1 LPSGVIEIRWGGAHD
16 GGKRMSDDTSSTAEQ
31 HFHQHGEGH
40 PSGRRPRLTGW
51 ILTMVTAL
59 VVVAVGFVG
68 VVLGHSRASATS
80 TITVTGSGTVQ
91 GTPDTI
97 NFQIGVSTVNPTA
110 TAALTENDSKVRAL
124 EAALLKNGVTKKE
137 MQTSGLNIYDNTNNQ
152 GVVTGFTVQ
161 DTLNVTMHK
170 VRRAGAAIDAA
181 AKAVG
186 NGVQLNGVS
195 FTITND
201 SSLLRAA
208 RIRAMDNARLA
219 AGQLARAG
227 DAHVTGIVKIT
238 DNENQSS
245 GIYYPPVAYGTALR
259 ASVPIQ
265 TGSQPV
271 NVQVTVIYSL
281 AN

>member
-1 LPSGVIEIRWGGAHD
+1 
-16 GGKRMSDDTSSTAEQ
+16 MSDASNHDDA
-31 HFHQHGEGH
+31 HGHQHGDGQWR
-40 PSGRRPRLTGW
+40 RRPRLTGW
-51 ILTMVTAL
+51 ILTMLTAL

-68 VVLGHSRASATS
+68 VALGHSKAGATS
-80 TITVTGSGTVQ
+80 TITVTGSGTVH

-97 NFQIGVSTVNPTA
+97 NFQIGVSTTNLTA
-110 TAALTENDSKVRAL
+110 TAAFTQNNVKMRAL
-124 EAALLKNGVTKKE
+124 EAALERNGVTRRE
-137 MQTSGLNIYDNTNNQ
+137 MQTSGLNIYDDTNNQ

-170 VRRAGAAIDAA
+170 VQRAGVAIDAA
-181 AKAVG
+181 ANAAG
-186 NGVQLNGVS
+186 NGIQLNGVS

-208 RIRAMDNARLA
+208 RIRAIDNARLA
-219 AGQLARAG
+219 AGQLATAG
-227 DAHVTGIVKIT
+227 DTHVIGIVKIT

-245 GIYYPPVAYGTALR
+245 GVYYPEALNGAAFK

-271 NVQVTVIYSL
+271 NVQVTVIYKLSS
-281 AN
+281 

>member
-1 LPSGVIEIRWGGAHD
+1 
-16 GGKRMSDDTSSTAEQ
+16 
-31 HFHQHGEGH
+31 
-40 PSGRRPRLTGW
+40 
-51 ILTMVTAL
+51 MVTAL

-68 VVLGHSRASATS
+68 VVLGHSRAGATS
-80 TITVTGSGTVQ
+80 TITVTGSGTVH

-97 NFQIGVSTVNPTA
+97 NFQIGVSTVNPEATTA
-110 TAALTENDSKVRAL
+110 LSENDAKVLAL
-124 EAALLKNGVTKKE
+124 EKALEKNGVTKRD

-152 GVVTGFTVQ
+152 GTVTGFTVQ
-161 DTLNVTMHK
+161 DTLSVTMHQVQK
-170 VRRAGAAIDAA
+170 AGAAIDAA
-181 AKAVG
+181 ARAVG

-201 SSLLRAA
+201 SKLLRAA

-219 AGQLARAG
+219 AGQLATAG
-227 DAHVTGIVKIT
+227 GAHVTGIVKIT

-245 GIYYPPVAYGTALR
+245 GVYYPQFDAGEALH
-259 ASVPIQ
+259 AAVPIE

>member
-1 LPSGVIEIRWGGAHD
+1 
-16 GGKRMSDDTSSTAEQ
+16 MSDDITSENEHSAHSDSTSHAW
-31 HFHQHGEGH
+31 GH
-40 PSGRRPRLTGW
+40 RPRMTGW

-68 VVLGHSRASATS
+68 VELGHSKGGARS

-97 NFQIGVSTVNPTA
+97 NFQIGVSTINPSA
-110 TAALTENDSKVRAL
+110 SAALTENDAKVRAL

-152 GVVTGFTVQ
+152 GTITGFTVQ
-161 DTLNVTMHK
+161 DTLSVTMHK
-170 VRRAGAAIDAA
+170 VQRAGAAIDAA
-181 AKAVG
+181 ARAVG
-186 NGVQLNGVS
+186 NGVQLDGVS

-208 RIRAMDNARLA
+208 RTRAMDNARLA
-219 AGQLARAG
+219 AGQLAKAG
-227 DAHVTGIVKIT
+227 DTHVTAIVKIT

-245 GIYYPPVAYGTALR
+245 GTYYPPVSYG
-259 ASVPIQ
+259 ASLKAAVPIE

-271 NVQVTVIYSL
+271 NVQVTVVYSL
-281 AN
+281 SS

>member
-1 LPSGVIEIRWGGAHD
+1 
-16 GGKRMSDDTSSTAEQ
+16 
-31 HFHQHGEGH
+31 
-40 PSGRRPRLTGW
+40 
-51 ILTMVTAL
+51 
-59 VVVAVGFVG
+59 
-68 VVLGHSRASATS
+68 
-80 TITVTGSGTVQ
+80 
-91 GTPDTI
+91 
-97 NFQIGVSTVNPTA
+97 
-110 TAALTENDSKVRAL
+110 
-124 EAALLKNGVTKKE
+124 
-137 MQTSGLNIYDNTNNQ
+137 
-152 GVVTGFTVQ
+152 
-161 DTLNVTMHK
+161 MHK

-245 GIYYPPVAYGTALR
+245 GIYYPPSPTARLC
-259 ASVPIQ
+259 VPRCDSN
-265 TGSQPV
+265 GSQPV

>member
-1 LPSGVIEIRWGGAHD
+1 MDFTGVSEDRVE
-16 GGKRMSDDTSSTAEQ
+16 RMSNDIIGENTEPARDHESEPLSS
-31 HFHQHGEGH
+31 
-40 PSGRRPRLTGW
+40 RRPRGTGW
-51 ILTMVTAL
+51 FLTMVTVL
-59 VVVAVGFVG
+59 VVVVVGFVVVG
-68 VVLGHSRASATS
+68 FAGFVLGHAKGNARS

-97 NFQIGVSTVNPTA
+97 NFQIGVSTRSLTA
-110 TAALTENDSKVRAL
+110 TAALSENDNKVRAL
-124 EAALLKNGVTKKE
+124 EAALRNNGVTKRE
-137 MQTSGLNIYDNTNNQ
+137 MQTSGLNIYDDTNNQ
-152 GVVTGFTVQ
+152 GVVTGFTVD

-170 VRRAGAAIDAA
+170 VQRAGVAIDAA
-181 AKAVG
+181 ARAVG

-208 RIRAMDNARLA
+208 RIRAMTNAHLA
-219 AGQLARAG
+219 AGQLAKAG
-227 DAHVTGIVKIT
+227 DTRVTGIVKIT

-245 GIYYPPVAYGTALR
+245 VVYSAPIAFSAAALHS
-259 ASVPIQ
+259 SVPIQ

-281 AN
+281 SS